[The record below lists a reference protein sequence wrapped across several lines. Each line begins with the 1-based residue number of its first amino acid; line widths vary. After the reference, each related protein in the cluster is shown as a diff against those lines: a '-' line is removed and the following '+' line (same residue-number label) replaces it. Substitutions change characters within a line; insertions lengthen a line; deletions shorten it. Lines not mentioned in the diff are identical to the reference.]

1 MNIFISP
8 RSGLSAFI
16 ALFTVLSAA
25 IQVRAQSPVKEP
37 TPPNGSPAVSSPTL
51 HLRSFTII
59 VRDYDEAKDWYTQK
73 LGFVTLID
81 QKFGPSQRFVLI
93 APPGSGKEDVG
104 FVLEKARRNDST
116 MSTDYTDR
124 IGKEV
129 NIVLRTN
136 DLSRLCSEYRARGV
150 RFRQA
155 PKQQPWGGEAIVED
169 LYGNS
174 IVLVGP
180 IAKADPEK

>member
-1 MNIFISP
+1 MNISIS
-8 RSGLSAFI
+8 SCLGLSVII
-16 ALFTVLSAA
+16 AILTVLSVGT
-25 IQVRAQSPVKEP
+25 QVRAESPEDKHA
-37 TPPNGSPAVSSPTL
+37 SSASSPGVSPSL
-51 HLRSFTII
+51 RLRSFTII
-59 VRDYDEAKDWYTQK
+59 VRDYDEAKNWYTEK

-104 FVLEKARRNDST
+104 FVLEKARRDDPT
-116 MSTDYTDR
+116 MPTDYTDR

-136 DLSRLCSEYRARGV
+136 DLSRLCSEYRGRGIQ
-150 RFRQA
+150 FRQT
-155 PKQQPWGGEAIVED
+155 PKQRPWGGEAIVED

-180 IAKADPEK
+180 ITNADP